1 MNGIREGYSNLFQG
15 TDIWVLRLGGGYSS
29 ICFIINL
36 RVYKKGTMRSQSQ
49 TEEKVPL
56 LRHQARKLEKEQ
68 EKIWR
73 W

>member
-1 MNGIREGYSNLFQG
+1 MGSERGTQIYFKV